1 MPLQI
6 TYILKL
12 CKIFSFGVELPHTS
26 YQCVK
31 MWGGVLRAKF
41 HPVWCNLLWL
51 PLLGQQPQNCPKLSK
66 TGTCPACILM
76 IIRFTE

>member
-41 HPVWCNLLWL
+41 HPVWCNLLLL
-51 PLLGQQPQNCPKLSK
+51 PLWGNNLKIAPSYLK
-66 TGTCPACILM
+66 PALALPASL
-76 IIRFTE
+76 